1 MNKQFIL
8 RNLLLVVAFCSLG
21 LLACSEDETESP
33 VTLHFQSVG
42 DIGPGMPYRGSAPT
56 YRGAA
61 PSEFA
66 IESITLDGTAFV
78 DETPCFTLDP
88 NDGFLTISDS
98 KDLQLGTYRF
108 TVSCKAAGARCL
120 FTDAFSVRMVSATPE
135 NIVVTP
141 ELIEALYDEDRVA
154 WPTAQIAPADEAVSF
169 NAYALVQEKGK
180 EYFSVSSTGEI
191 SVNMKYEGTIP
202 PGIYKPVLRLTTKA
216 GSADYADAVTI
227 KVNSQPL
234 GVTYERNPGTAEI
247 GAAFRSDVPVLLGST
262 DEVDYAIL
270 SVSPSTDQFSIDPA
284 TGVISLPDGHTLKEH
299 TSYEFSL
306 AVSNKFSN
314 GQAVAL
320 RGVYTVDVVP
330 FIAPIDPAKF
340 SYAPA
345 TMTEFCK
352 FEIEKAEGFVGDVV
366 TFSLGELPE
375 ALKGW
380 VSIDSQTG
388 KITIPRGNEIPQ
400 GVYDIPVTA
409 VNSKSD
415 LANPAT
421 ATLKLT
427 VQENPNM
434 FYKFGY
440 GNNLGLPVETNA
452 DQFRWDGDG
461 KTNENKV
468 IPLSGGYN
476 DFNGR
481 KATFKVEVL
490 HDWSLQNAGTTT
502 TVDENG
508 DLHLQMRGNRWGQIG
523 YVRVT
528 ATLGEGETA
537 VSRSTIVFTVLR
549 NAKVDL
555 IEYTPF
561 VHRMH
566 PRNGGYSPIVP
577 QIASSVEKDK
587 LVLSYR
593 NNAFYIDLDDYSKA
607 IKIDATG
614 AAQTDEWRAS
624 WGYRLWGT
632 YFTSGTVNTGSRMPF
647 SYYGGSD
654 AEFVNKD
661 LARTLGYIDPTRDFQ
676 IYISPNKWMLDGK
689 YAHGIFS
696 FQAAY
701 ATNGS
706 VDKMHGSSTKI
717 GVVIWFDENF

>member
-440 GNNLGLPVETNA
+440 GNNLGLPAETNA

-461 KTNENKV
+461 KTNEDKV

-481 KATFKVEVL
+481 TPTFKVEVV
-490 HDWSLQNAGTTT
+490 HDWALQNAATTT
-502 TVDENG
+502 TVDDNG
-508 DLHLQMRGNRWGQIG
+508 NLTLKMRGNRWGQIG

-537 VSRSTIVFTVLR
+537 VSRSTIVFVMMR
-549 NAKVDL
+549 NPAKSDQ

-561 VHRMH
+561 VHRVNS
-566 PRNGGYSPIVP
+566 RTGGLTGVQPTYGSGVD
-577 QIASSVEKDK
+577 ASKVMMSWRQNCFLYEG
-587 LVLSYR
+587 L
-593 NNAFYIDLDDYSKA
+593 
-607 IKIDATG
+607 G
-614 AAQTDEWRAS
+614 TDEKPYGGKLAA
-624 WGYRLWGT
+624 GANDLTIYKIWGT
-632 YFTSGTVNTGSRMPF
+632 YENNGVTNPSSRLPFCWYDSNGAKDTNTNM
-647 SYYGGSD
+647 
-654 AEFVNKD
+654 AKK
-661 LARTLGYIDPTRDFQ
+661 LGYFDPDNGNR
-676 IYISPNKWMLDGK
+676 IYIAPNKWLDASGQPVN
-689 YAHGIFS
+689 GILT
-696 FQAAY
+696 FQASY
-701 ATNGS
+701 S
-706 VDKMHGSSTKI
+706 VTANNDDLGKTANLI
-717 GVVIWFDENF
+717 GIAVWLDENF

>member
-88 NDGFLTISDS
+88 NDGFLTISES
-98 KDLQLGTYRF
+98 KDLPLGTYRF

-180 EYFSVSSTGEI
+180 EYFSVSSTGKI

-415 LANPAT
+415 LANPAA

-440 GNNLGLPVETNA
+440 GNNLGLPAETNA

-537 VSRSTIVFTVLR
+537 VSRSTIVFVMMR
-549 NAKVDL
+549 NPAKSDQ

-561 VHRMH
+561 VHRVNS
-566 PRNGGYSPIVP
+566 RTGGLTGVQPTYGSGVD
-577 QIASSVEKDK
+577 ASKVMMSWRQNCFLYEG
-587 LVLSYR
+587 L
-593 NNAFYIDLDDYSKA
+593 
-607 IKIDATG
+607 G
-614 AAQTDEWRAS
+614 TDEKPYGGKLAA
-624 WGYRLWGT
+624 GANDLTIYKIWGT
-632 YFTSGTVNTGSRMPF
+632 YESSRLPFCWYDSNGAKDTNTNM
-647 SYYGGSD
+647 
-654 AEFVNKD
+654 AKK
-661 LARTLGYIDPTRDFQ
+661 LGYFDPDNGNR
-676 IYISPNKWMLDGK
+676 IYIAPNKWLDASGQPVN
-689 YAHGIFS
+689 GILT
-696 FQAAY
+696 FQASY
-701 ATNGS
+701 S
-706 VDKMHGSSTKI
+706 VTANNDDLGKTANLI
-717 GVVIWFDENF
+717 GIAVWLDENF

>member
-8 RNLLLVVAFCSLG
+8 RNLLFVAAFCSLG

-56 YRGAA
+56 YHGAA

-66 IESITLDGTAFV
+66 IESITLDGTSFI
-78 DETPCFTLDP
+78 DEIPCFTLDP

-98 KDLQLGTYRF
+98 KELQLGTYRF
-108 TVSCKAAGARCL
+108 TVSCKAAGARCV
-120 FTDAFSVRMVSATPE
+120 FTDAFSVRLVSATPE

-141 ELIEALYDEDRVA
+141 DLIEALYDEDRVA

-247 GAAFRSDVPVLLGST
+247 NAAFKSDVPVLLGSA
-262 DEVDYAIL
+262 DEASYAIL

-284 TGVISLPDGHTLKEH
+284 TGVISLPQGHTLEAH

-314 GQAVAL
+314 GQAIAL
-320 RGVYTVDVVP
+320 RGVYSVDIVP
-330 FIAPIDPAKF
+330 YIAPIDPAKF

-380 VSIDSQTG
+380 VSIDNQTG
-388 KITIPRGNEIPQ
+388 KITVPRGNEIPQ

-421 ATLKLT
+421 VTLKLT
-427 VQENPNM
+427 VQKNPNM

-461 KTNENKV
+461 KTNEDKV

-481 KATFKVEVL
+481 TPTFKVEVV
-490 HDWSLQNAGTTT
+490 HDWALQNAATTT
-502 TVDENG
+502 TVDDNG
-508 DLHLQMRGNRWGQIG
+508 NLTLKMRGNRWGQIG

-537 VSRSTIVFTVLR
+537 VSRSTIVFVMMR
-549 NAKVDL
+549 NPAKSDQ

-561 VHRMH
+561 VHRVNS
-566 PRNGGYSPIVP
+566 RTGGLTGVQPTYGSGVD
-577 QIASSVEKDK
+577 ASKVMMSWRQNCFLYEG
-587 LVLSYR
+587 L
-593 NNAFYIDLDDYSKA
+593 
-607 IKIDATG
+607 G
-614 AAQTDEWRAS
+614 TDEKPYGGKLAA
-624 WGYRLWGT
+624 GANDLTIYKIWGT
-632 YFTSGTVNTGSRMPF
+632 YENNGVTNPSSRLPFCWYDSNGAKDTNTNM
-647 SYYGGSD
+647 
-654 AEFVNKD
+654 AKK
-661 LARTLGYIDPTRDFQ
+661 LGYFDPDNGNR
-676 IYISPNKWMLDGK
+676 IYIAPNKWLDASGQPVN
-689 YAHGIFS
+689 GILT
-696 FQAAY
+696 FQASY
-701 ATNGS
+701 S
-706 VDKMHGSSTKI
+706 VTANNDDLGKTANLI
-717 GVVIWFDENF
+717 GIAVWLDENF

>member
-78 DETPCFTLDP
+78 DEIPCFTLDP

-440 GNNLGLPVETNA
+440 GNNLGLPAETNA

-461 KTNENKV
+461 KTNEDKV

-481 KATFKVEVL
+481 TPAFKVEVV
-490 HDWSLQNAGTTT
+490 HDWALQNAATTT
-502 TVDENG
+502 TVDDNG
-508 DLHLQMRGNRWGQIG
+508 NLTLKMRGNRWGQIG

-537 VSRSTIVFTVLR
+537 VSRSTIVFVMMR
-549 NAKVDL
+549 NPAKSDQ

-561 VHRMH
+561 VHRVNS
-566 PRNGGYSPIVP
+566 RTGGLTGVQPTYGSGVD
-577 QIASSVEKDK
+577 ASKVMMSWRQNCFLYEG
-587 LVLSYR
+587 L
-593 NNAFYIDLDDYSKA
+593 
-607 IKIDATG
+607 G
-614 AAQTDEWRAS
+614 TDEKPYGGKLAA
-624 WGYRLWGT
+624 GANDLTIYKIWGT
-632 YFTSGTVNTGSRMPF
+632 YENNGVTNPSSRLPFCWYDSNGAKDTNTNM
-647 SYYGGSD
+647 
-654 AEFVNKD
+654 AKK
-661 LARTLGYIDPTRDFQ
+661 LGYFDPDNGNR
-676 IYISPNKWMLDGK
+676 IYIAPNKWLDASGQPVN
-689 YAHGIFS
+689 GILT
-696 FQAAY
+696 FQASY
-701 ATNGS
+701 S
-706 VDKMHGSSTKI
+706 VTANNDDLGKTANLI
-717 GVVIWFDENF
+717 GIAVWLDENF

>member
-21 LLACSEDETESP
+21 LLACSENETESP

-88 NDGFLTISDS
+88 NDGFLTISES
-98 KDLQLGTYRF
+98 KDLPLGTYRF

-135 NIVVTP
+135 NIIVTP

-234 GVTYERNPGTAEI
+234 GITYERNPGTAEI
-247 GAAFRSDVPVLLGST
+247 NSAFRSDVPVLLGST
-262 DEVDYAIL
+262 DEVNYAIL

-284 TGVISLPDGHTLKEH
+284 TGVISLPDGHTLEAH

-320 RGVYTVDVVP
+320 RGVYTVDIVP
-330 FIAPIDPAKF
+330 YIAPIDPSKF

-352 FEIEKAEGFVGDVV
+352 FEAEKNEGFVGDVV

-388 KITIPRGNEIPQ
+388 KISIPRGNGIPQ
-400 GVYDIPVTA
+400 GVYEIPVTA

-415 LANPAT
+415 LSNPAT

-427 VQENPNM
+427 VQKNPNM

-440 GNNLGLPVETNA
+440 GNNLGLPAETNA

-461 KTNENKV
+461 STNEDKV

-476 DFNGR
+476 DFDGR
-481 KATFKVEVL
+481 KATFKVEVI
-490 HDWSLQNAGTTT
+490 HDWALQNAATTT
-502 TVDENG
+502 KVDEDGN
-508 DLHLQMRGNRWGQIG
+508 LTLKMRGNRWGQIG

-537 VSRSTIVFTVLR
+537 VSRSTIVFVMLR
-549 NAKVDL
+549 DPAKSNQ

-561 VHRMH
+561 VHRVNS
-566 PRNGGYSPIVP
+566 RTGGFTGIQPTYGSGVD
-577 QIASSVEKDK
+577 ASKVMMSWRQNCFLYEG
-587 LVLSYR
+587 L
-593 NNAFYIDLDDYSKA
+593 A
-607 IKIDATG
+607 
-614 AAQTDEWRAS
+614 TDEKPVGGKLAA
-624 WGYRLWGT
+624 GANDLTIYKIWGT
-632 YFTSGTVNTGSRMPF
+632 YENNGVTNPSSRLPF
-647 SYYGGSD
+647 CWYDSNG
-654 AEFVNKD
+654 AKD
-661 LARTLGYIDPTRDFQ
+661 TNANMAKKLGYFDPDNGNQ
-676 IYISPNKWMLDGK
+676 IYIAPNKWLDASGQPVN
-689 YAHGIFS
+689 GVLT
-696 FQAAY
+696 FQASY
-701 ATNGS
+701 S
-706 VDKMHGSSTKI
+706 VTANNDDLGKTANLI
-717 GVVIWFDENF
+717 GIAVWLDENF

>member
-8 RNLLLVVAFCSLG
+8 RNLLFVAAFCSLG

-61 PSEFA
+61 PTEFA

-108 TVSCKAAGARCL
+108 SVSCKAAGARCV

-234 GVTYERNPGTAEI
+234 GITYERNPGTAEI
-247 GAAFRSDVPVLLGST
+247 NAPFSSDVPVLLGST
-262 DEVDYAIL
+262 DEANYTIL

-284 TGVISLPDGHTLKEH
+284 TGVISLPEGHTLEAH

-320 RGVYTVDVVP
+320 RGVYTVDIVP
-330 FIAPIDPAKF
+330 YIAPIDPAKF
-340 SYAPA
+340 AYAPA
-345 TMTEFCK
+345 EMTEFCK

-388 KITIPRGNEIPQ
+388 KITVPRGNEIPQ
-400 GVYDIPVTA
+400 GVYEIPVTA

-415 LANPAT
+415 LTNPTT

-427 VQENPNM
+427 VKENPNM

-440 GNNLGLPVETNA
+440 GNNLGLPAETNA

-461 KTNENKV
+461 KTNEDKV

-481 KATFKVEVL
+481 TPTFKVEVV
-490 HDWSLQNAGTTT
+490 HDWALQNAATTT
-502 TVDENG
+502 TVDDNG
-508 DLHLQMRGNRWGQIG
+508 NLTLKMRGNRWGQIG

-537 VSRSTIVFTVLR
+537 VSRSTIVFVMMR
-549 NAKVDL
+549 NPAKSDQ

-561 VHRMH
+561 VHRVNS
-566 PRNGGYSPIVP
+566 RTGGLTGVQPTYGSGVD
-577 QIASSVEKDK
+577 ASKVMMSWRQNCFLYEG
-587 LVLSYR
+587 L
-593 NNAFYIDLDDYSKA
+593 
-607 IKIDATG
+607 G
-614 AAQTDEWRAS
+614 TDEKPYGGKLAA
-624 WGYRLWGT
+624 GANDLTIYKIWGT
-632 YFTSGTVNTGSRMPF
+632 YENNGVTNPSSRLPFCWYDSNGAKDTNTNM
-647 SYYGGSD
+647 
-654 AEFVNKD
+654 AKK
-661 LARTLGYIDPTRDFQ
+661 LGYFDPDNGNR
-676 IYISPNKWMLDGK
+676 IYIAPNKWLDASGQPVN
-689 YAHGIFS
+689 GILT
-696 FQAAY
+696 FQASY
-701 ATNGS
+701 S
-706 VDKMHGSSTKI
+706 VTANNDDLGKTANLI
-717 GVVIWFDENF
+717 GIAVWLDENF

>member
-88 NDGFLTISDS
+88 NDGFLTISES
-98 KDLQLGTYRF
+98 KDLPLGTYRF

-180 EYFSVSSTGEI
+180 EYFSVSSTGKI

-284 TGVISLPDGHTLKEH
+284 
-299 TSYEFSL
+299 
-306 AVSNKFSN
+306 
-314 GQAVAL
+314 
-320 RGVYTVDVVP
+320 
-330 FIAPIDPAKF
+330 KF

-415 LANPAT
+415 QANPAA

-440 GNNLGLPVETNA
+440 GNNLGLPAETNA

-537 VSRSTIVFTVLR
+537 VSRSTIVFTMLR
-549 NAKVDL
+549 NEKVDL

-624 WGYRLWGT
+624 WGYRLWGA

>member
-8 RNLLLVVAFCSLG
+8 RNLLFVVAFCSLG

-108 TVSCKAAGARCL
+108 SVSCKAAGARCL

-234 GVTYERNPGTAEI
+234 GITYERNPGTAEI
-247 GAAFRSDVPVLLGST
+247 NAPFSSDVPVLLGSA
-262 DEVDYAIL
+262 DEANYAIL

-284 TGVISLPDGHTLKEH
+284 TGVISLPEGHTLEAH

-320 RGVYTVDVVP
+320 RGVYTVDIVP
-330 FIAPIDPAKF
+330 YIAPIDPAKF
-340 SYAPA
+340 AYAPA

-388 KITIPRGNEIPQ
+388 KITVPRGNEIPQ
-400 GVYDIPVTA
+400 GVYEIQVIA

-415 LANPAT
+415 LTNPAT

-427 VQENPNM
+427 VEENPNM

-440 GNNLGLPVETNA
+440 GNNLGLPAETNA
-452 DQFRWDGDG
+452 DQFRWEKGSGAD
-461 KTNENKV
+461 KV
-468 IPLSGGYN
+468 IKLADYGYN
-476 DFNGR
+476 DFGDR
-481 KATFKVEVL
+481 KPAFKVDLLPGSGGTWVVAAVTADEDGTL
-490 HDWSLQNAGTTT
+490 HVTMKTSPSG
-502 TVDENG
+502 
-508 DLHLQMRGNRWGQIG
+508 RIGQIG
-523 YVRVT
+523 YFRVT

-537 VSRSTIVFTVLR
+537 VSRSTIVFVMYR
-549 NAKVDL
+549 DPAKNDQ
-555 IEYTPF
+555 IEYTPY
-561 VHRMH
+561 VHRVNS
-566 PRNGGYSPIVP
+566 RAGGFTGIQPTYGSGVD
-577 QIASSVEKDK
+577 ASKVMMSWRQNCFFYEGLGADETIYGGK
-587 LVLSYR
+587 LE
-593 NNAFYIDLDDYSKA
+593 A
-607 IKIDATG
+607 G
-614 AAQTDEWRAS
+614 QTERTI
-624 WGYRLWGT
+624 YKLWGT
-632 YFTSGTVNTGSRMPF
+632 YENNGVTNPSSRLPFCWYDSNGAKDTNTNM
-647 SYYGGSD
+647 
-654 AEFVNKD
+654 AKK
-661 LARTLGYIDPTRDFQ
+661 LGYFDPDNGNQ
-676 IYISPNKWMLDGK
+676 IYIAPNKWLDASGQPVN
-689 YAHGIFS
+689 GVLT
-696 FQAAY
+696 FQASY
-701 ATNGS
+701 S
-706 VDKMHGSSTKI
+706 VTANNDDLGKTANLI
-717 GVVIWFDENF
+717 GIAIWFDENF

>member
-8 RNLLLVVAFCSLG
+8 RNLLFVVAFCSLG

-108 TVSCKAAGARCL
+108 SVSCKAAGARCL

-135 NIVVTP
+135 NIVVIP

-234 GVTYERNPGTAEI
+234 GITYERNPGTAEI
-247 GAAFRSDVPVLLGST
+247 NAPFSSDVPVLLGST
-262 DEVDYAIL
+262 DEANYAIL

-284 TGVISLPDGHTLKEH
+284 TGVISLPEGHTLEAH

-320 RGVYTVDVVP
+320 RGVYTVDIVP
-330 FIAPIDPAKF
+330 YIAPIDPAKF
-340 SYAPA
+340 AYAPA

-388 KITIPRGNEIPQ
+388 KITVPRGNEIPQ
-400 GVYDIPVTA
+400 GVYEIQVIA

-415 LANPAT
+415 LTNPAT

-427 VQENPNM
+427 VDENPNM

-440 GNNLGLPVETNA
+440 GNNLGLPAETNA

-461 KTNENKV
+461 KTNEDKV

-481 KATFKVEVL
+481 TPTFKVEVV
-490 HDWSLQNAGTTT
+490 HDWALQSAATTT
-502 TVDENG
+502 TVDDNG
-508 DLHLQMRGNRWGQIG
+508 NLTLKMRGNRWGQIG

-537 VSRSTIVFTVLR
+537 VSRSTIVFVMLR
-549 NAKVDL
+549 NPAKNDQ

-561 VHRMH
+561 VHRVNS
-566 PRNGGYSPIVP
+566 RTGGLTGIQPTYGTGFD
-577 QIASSVEKDK
+577 ASKVMMSWRQNCFLYEG
-587 LVLSYR
+587 L
-593 NNAFYIDLDDYSKA
+593 
-607 IKIDATG
+607 G
-614 AAQTDEWRAS
+614 TDEKPFGGKLAA
-624 WGYRLWGT
+624 GANDLTIYKIWGT
-632 YFTSGTVNTGSRMPF
+632 YENNGVTNPSSRLPFCWYDSNGAKDTNTNM
-647 SYYGGSD
+647 
-654 AEFVNKD
+654 AKK
-661 LARTLGYIDPTRDFQ
+661 LGYFDPDNGNQ
-676 IYISPNKWMLDGK
+676 IYIAPNKWLDASGQPVN
-689 YAHGIFS
+689 GVLT
-696 FQAAY
+696 FQASY
-701 ATNGS
+701 S
-706 VDKMHGSSTKI
+706 VTANNDDLGKTANLI
-717 GVVIWFDENF
+717 GIAVWLDENF

>member
-88 NDGFLTISDS
+88 NDGFLTISES
-98 KDLQLGTYRF
+98 KDLPLGTYRF

-180 EYFSVSSTGEI
+180 EYFSVSSTGKI

-320 RGVYTVDVVP
+320 RGV
-330 FIAPIDPAKF
+330 
-340 SYAPA
+340 
-345 TMTEFCK
+345 
-352 FEIEKAEGFVGDVV
+352 
-366 TFSLGELPE
+366 
-375 ALKGW
+375 
-380 VSIDSQTG
+380 
-388 KITIPRGNEIPQ
+388 
-400 GVYDIPVTA
+400 
-409 VNSKSD
+409 
-415 LANPAT
+415 
-421 ATLKLT
+421 
-427 VQENPNM
+427 
-434 FYKFGY
+434 
-440 GNNLGLPVETNA
+440 
-452 DQFRWDGDG
+452 
-461 KTNENKV
+461 
-468 IPLSGGYN
+468 
-476 DFNGR
+476 
-481 KATFKVEVL
+481 
-490 HDWSLQNAGTTT
+490 
-502 TVDENG
+502 
-508 DLHLQMRGNRWGQIG
+508 
-523 YVRVT
+523 
-528 ATLGEGETA
+528 
-537 VSRSTIVFTVLR
+537 
-549 NAKVDL
+549 
-555 IEYTPF
+555 
-561 VHRMH
+561 
-566 PRNGGYSPIVP
+566 
-577 QIASSVEKDK
+577 
-587 LVLSYR
+587 
-593 NNAFYIDLDDYSKA
+593 
-607 IKIDATG
+607 
-614 AAQTDEWRAS
+614 
-624 WGYRLWGT
+624 
-632 YFTSGTVNTGSRMPF
+632 
-647 SYYGGSD
+647 
-654 AEFVNKD
+654 
-661 LARTLGYIDPTRDFQ
+661 
-676 IYISPNKWMLDGK
+676 
-689 YAHGIFS
+689 
-696 FQAAY
+696 
-701 ATNGS
+701 
-706 VDKMHGSSTKI
+706 
-717 GVVIWFDENF
+717 

>member
-8 RNLLLVVAFCSLG
+8 RNLLFVVAFCSLG

-108 TVSCKAAGARCL
+108 SVSCKAAGARCL

-234 GVTYERNPGTAEI
+234 GITYERNPGTAEI
-247 GAAFRSDVPVLLGST
+247 NAPFSSDVPVLLGST
-262 DEVDYAIL
+262 DEANYAIL

-284 TGVISLPDGHTLKEH
+284 TGVISLPEGHTLEAH

-320 RGVYTVDVVP
+320 RGVYTVDIVP
-330 FIAPIDPAKF
+330 YIAPIDPAKF
-340 SYAPA
+340 AYAPA

-388 KITIPRGNEIPQ
+388 KITVPRGNEIPQ
-400 GVYDIPVTA
+400 GVYEIQVIA

-415 LANPAT
+415 LTNPAT

-427 VQENPNM
+427 VDENPNM

-440 GNNLGLPVETNA
+440 GNNLGLPAETNA

-461 KTNENKV
+461 KTNEDKV

-481 KATFKVEVL
+481 TPTFKVEVV
-490 HDWSLQNAGTTT
+490 HDWALQSAATTT
-502 TVDENG
+502 TVDDNG
-508 DLHLQMRGNRWGQIG
+508 NLTLKMRGNRWGQIG

-537 VSRSTIVFTVLR
+537 VSRSTIVFVMLR
-549 NAKVDL
+549 NPAKNDQ

-561 VHRMH
+561 VHRVNS
-566 PRNGGYSPIVP
+566 RTGGLTGIQPTYG
-577 QIASSVEKDK
+577 SS
-587 LVLSYR
+587 
-593 NNAFYIDLDDYSKA
+593 IDVSKVMMSWRQNCFLYE
-607 IKIDATG
+607 G
-614 AAQTDEWRAS
+614 LGTDEKPFGGKLAA
-624 WGYRLWGT
+624 GANDLTIYKIWGT
-632 YFTSGTVNTGSRMPF
+632 YENNGVTNPSSRLPFCWYDANGAKDTNTNM
-647 SYYGGSD
+647 
-654 AEFVNKD
+654 AKK
-661 LARTLGYIDPTRDFQ
+661 LGYFDPDNGNQ
-676 IYISPNKWMLDGK
+676 IYIAPNKWLDASGQPVN
-689 YAHGIFS
+689 GVLT
-696 FQAAY
+696 FQASY
-701 ATNGS
+701 S
-706 VDKMHGSSTKI
+706 VTANNDDLGKTANLI
-717 GVVIWFDENF
+717 GIAVWLDENF

>member
-8 RNLLLVVAFCSLG
+8 RNLLFVAAFCSLG

-56 YRGAA
+56 YHGAA

-66 IESITLDGTAFV
+66 IESITLDGTSFI
-78 DETPCFTLDP
+78 DEIPCFTLDP

-98 KDLQLGTYRF
+98 KELQLGTYRF
-108 TVSCKAAGARCL
+108 TVSCKAAGARCV
-120 FTDAFSVRMVSATPE
+120 FTDAFSVRLVSATPE

-141 ELIEALYDEDRVA
+141 DLIEALYDEDRVA

-247 GAAFRSDVPVLLGST
+247 NAAFKSDVPVLLGSA
-262 DEVDYAIL
+262 DEASYAIL

-284 TGVISLPDGHTLKEH
+284 TGVISLPQGHTLEAH

-314 GQAVAL
+314 GQAIAL
-320 RGVYTVDVVP
+320 RGVYSVDIVP
-330 FIAPIDPAKF
+330 YIAPIDPAKF

-352 FEIEKAEGFVGDVV
+352 FEIEKADGFEGDVV

-380 VSIDSQTG
+380 VSIDNQTG
-388 KITIPRGNEIPQ
+388 KITVPRGNEIPQ

-415 LANPAT
+415 LTNTAT

-427 VQENPNM
+427 VEENPNM

-440 GNNLGLPVETNA
+440 GNNLGLPAETNA

-461 KTNENKV
+461 SANVDKV

-481 KATFKVEVL
+481 KATFKVEVV
-490 HDWSLQNAGTTT
+490 HDWALQSAATTT
-502 TVDENG
+502 KVDDDGN
-508 DLHLQMRGNRWGQIG
+508 LTLKMRGNRWGQIG

-537 VSRSTIVFTVLR
+537 VSRSTVVFVMMR
-549 NAKVDL
+549 NPDKSNQ

-561 VHRMH
+561 VFRVNS
-566 PRNGGYSPIVP
+566 RSGGH
-577 QIASSVEKDK
+577 AG
-587 LVLSYR
+587 VLPTYGSGFDTSKVMLSWR
-593 NNAFYIDLDDYSKA
+593 QNCFLFEGLD
-607 IKIDATG
+607 
-614 AAQTDEWRAS
+614 TDETPYGGKLAA
-624 WGYRLWGT
+624 GANDLTIFKIWGT
-632 YFTSGTVNTGSRMPF
+632 YENNGITNPSSRLPFCWYDSTG
-647 SYYGGSD
+647 
-654 AEFVNKD
+654 AKD
-661 LARTLGYIDPTRDFQ
+661 NANMAKKLGYFDPDNGNQ
-676 IYISPNKWMLDGK
+676 LYITPNKWLNAGQPVN
-689 YAHGIFS
+689 GILT
-696 FQAAY
+696 FQASY
-701 ATNGS
+701 S
-706 VDKMHGSSTKI
+706 VTANNDDLGKTANLI
-717 GVVIWFDENF
+717 GIAVWLDEKF

>member
-42 DIGPGMPYRGSAPT
+42 DIGPGMPYRGSAPP

-78 DETPCFTLDP
+78 DEIPCFTLDP

-440 GNNLGLPVETNA
+440 GNNLGLPAETNA

-461 KTNENKV
+461 KTNEDKV

-481 KATFKVEVL
+481 TPAFKVEVV
-490 HDWSLQNAGTTT
+490 HDWALQNAATTT
-502 TVDENG
+502 TVDDNG
-508 DLHLQMRGNRWGQIG
+508 NLTLKMRGNRWGQIG

-537 VSRSTIVFTVLR
+537 VSRSTIVFVMMR
-549 NAKVDL
+549 NPAKSDQ

-561 VHRMH
+561 VHRVNS
-566 PRNGGYSPIVP
+566 RTGGLTGVQPTYGSGVD
-577 QIASSVEKDK
+577 ASKVMMSWRQNCFLYEG
-587 LVLSYR
+587 L
-593 NNAFYIDLDDYSKA
+593 
-607 IKIDATG
+607 G
-614 AAQTDEWRAS
+614 TDEKPYGGKLAA
-624 WGYRLWGT
+624 GANDLTIYKIWGT
-632 YFTSGTVNTGSRMPF
+632 YENNGVTNPSSRLPFCWYDSNGAKDTNTNM
-647 SYYGGSD
+647 
-654 AEFVNKD
+654 AKK
-661 LARTLGYIDPTRDFQ
+661 LGYFDPDNGNR
-676 IYISPNKWMLDGK
+676 IYIAPNKWLDASGQPVN
-689 YAHGIFS
+689 GILT
-696 FQAAY
+696 FQASY
-701 ATNGS
+701 S
-706 VDKMHGSSTKI
+706 VTANNDDLGKTANLI
-717 GVVIWFDENF
+717 GIAVWLDENF

>member
-8 RNLLLVVAFCSLG
+8 RNLLFVVAFCSLG

-108 TVSCKAAGARCL
+108 SVSCKAAGARCL

-234 GVTYERNPGTAEI
+234 GITYERNPGTAEI
-247 GAAFRSDVPVLLGST
+247 NAPFSSDVPVLLGSA
-262 DEVDYAIL
+262 DEANYAIL

-284 TGVISLPDGHTLKEH
+284 TGVISLPEGHTLEAH

-320 RGVYTVDVVP
+320 RGVYTVDIVP
-330 FIAPIDPAKF
+330 YIAPIDPAKF
-340 SYAPA
+340 AYAPA

-388 KITIPRGNEIPQ
+388 KITVPRGNEIPQ
-400 GVYDIPVTA
+400 GVYEIQVIA

-415 LANPAT
+415 LTNPAT

-427 VQENPNM
+427 VDENPNM

-440 GNNLGLPVETNA
+440 GNNLGLPAETNA

-461 KTNENKV
+461 KTNEDKV

-481 KATFKVEVL
+481 TPTFKVEVV
-490 HDWSLQNAGTTT
+490 HDWALQSAATTT
-502 TVDENG
+502 TVDDNG
-508 DLHLQMRGNRWGQIG
+508 NLTLKMRGNRWGQIG

-537 VSRSTIVFTVLR
+537 VSRSTIVFVMLR
-549 NAKVDL
+549 NPAKNDQ

-561 VHRMH
+561 VHRVNS
-566 PRNGGYSPIVP
+566 RTGGLTGIQPTYG
-577 QIASSVEKDK
+577 SS
-587 LVLSYR
+587 
-593 NNAFYIDLDDYSKA
+593 IDVSKVMMSWRQNCFLYE
-607 IKIDATG
+607 G
-614 AAQTDEWRAS
+614 LGTDEKPFGGKLAA
-624 WGYRLWGT
+624 GANDLTIYKIWGT
-632 YFTSGTVNTGSRMPF
+632 YENNGVTNPSSRLPFCWYDANGAKDTNTNM
-647 SYYGGSD
+647 
-654 AEFVNKD
+654 AKK
-661 LARTLGYIDPTRDFQ
+661 LGYFDPDNGNQ
-676 IYISPNKWMLDGK
+676 IYIASNKWLDASGQPVN
-689 YAHGIFS
+689 GVLT
-696 FQAAY
+696 FQASY
-701 ATNGS
+701 S
-706 VDKMHGSSTKI
+706 VTANNDDLGKTANLI
-717 GVVIWFDENF
+717 GIAVWLDENF

>member
-8 RNLLLVVAFCSLG
+8 RNLLFVVAFCSLG

-108 TVSCKAAGARCL
+108 SVSCKAAGARCL

-234 GVTYERNPGTAEI
+234 GITYERNPGTAEI
-247 GAAFRSDVPVLLGST
+247 NAPFSSDVPVLLGSA
-262 DEVDYAIL
+262 DEANYAIL

-284 TGVISLPDGHTLKEH
+284 TGVISLPEGHTLEAH

-320 RGVYTVDVVP
+320 RGVYTVDIVP
-330 FIAPIDPAKF
+330 YIAPIDPAKF
-340 SYAPA
+340 AYAPA

-388 KITIPRGNEIPQ
+388 KITVPRGNEIPQ
-400 GVYDIPVTA
+400 GVYEIPVIA

-415 LANPAT
+415 LTNPAT

-427 VQENPNM
+427 VEENPNM

-440 GNNLGLPVETNA
+440 GNNLGLPAETNA

-461 KTNENKV
+461 KTNEDKV

-481 KATFKVEVL
+481 TPTFKVEVV
-490 HDWSLQNAGTTT
+490 HDWALQSAATTT
-502 TVDENG
+502 TVDDNG
-508 DLHLQMRGNRWGQIG
+508 NLTLKMRGNRWGQIG

-537 VSRSTIVFTVLR
+537 VSRSTIVFVMLR
-549 NAKVDL
+549 NPAKNDQ

-561 VHRMH
+561 VHRVNS
-566 PRNGGYSPIVP
+566 RTGGLTGIQPTYG
-577 QIASSVEKDK
+577 SS
-587 LVLSYR
+587 
-593 NNAFYIDLDDYSKA
+593 IDVSKVMMSWRQNCFLYE
-607 IKIDATG
+607 G
-614 AAQTDEWRAS
+614 LGTDEKPFGGKLAA
-624 WGYRLWGT
+624 GANDLTIYKIWGT
-632 YFTSGTVNTGSRMPF
+632 YENNGVTNPSSRLPFCWYDANGAKDTNTNM
-647 SYYGGSD
+647 
-654 AEFVNKD
+654 AKK
-661 LARTLGYIDPTRDFQ
+661 LGYFDPDNGNQ
-676 IYISPNKWMLDGK
+676 IYIAPNKWLDASGQPVN
-689 YAHGIFS
+689 GVLT
-696 FQAAY
+696 FQASY
-701 ATNGS
+701 S
-706 VDKMHGSSTKI
+706 VTANNDDLGKTANLI
-717 GVVIWFDENF
+717 GIAIWFDENF

>member
-8 RNLLLVVAFCSLG
+8 RNLLFVVAFCSLG

-56 YRGAA
+56 YCGAA

-98 KDLQLGTYRF
+98 KDLQLGTYWF
-108 TVSCKAAGARCL
+108 SVSCKAAGARCL

-135 NIVVTP
+135 NIVVIP

-191 SVNMKYEGTIP
+191 SVNMEYEGTIP

-234 GVTYERNPGTAEI
+234 GITYERNPGTAEI
-247 GAAFRSDVPVLLGST
+247 NAPFSSDVPVLLGST
-262 DEVDYAIL
+262 DEANYAIL

-284 TGVISLPDGHTLKEH
+284 TGVISLPEGHTLEAY

-320 RGVYTVDVVP
+320 RGVYTVDIM
-330 FIAPIDPAKF
+330 FYIAPIDPAKF
-340 SYAPA
+340 AYAPA
-345 TMTEFCK
+345 TMTEICK
-352 FEIEKAEGFVGDVV
+352 YEIAKAEGFFGDVV

-388 KITIPRGNEIPQ
+388 KITGPRGNEIPQ
-400 GVYDIPVTA
+400 GVYEIQVIA

-415 LANPAT
+415 LTNPAT

-427 VQENPNM
+427 VDENPNM

-440 GNNLGLPVETNA
+440 GNNLGLPAETNA

-461 KTNENKV
+461 ETNEDKV

-481 KATFKVEVL
+481 TPTFMVEVV
-490 HDWSLQNAGTTT
+490 HDWALQNAVTTT
-502 TVDENG
+502 TVDDNG
-508 DLHLQMRGNRWGQIG
+508 NLTLKMRGDRWGQIV

-537 VSRSTIVFTVLR
+537 VSHSTIVFVMLR
-549 NAKVDL
+549 NPAKNDQ

-561 VHRMH
+561 VHRVNS
-566 PRNGGYSPIVP
+566 RTGGLTGIQPTYGTGFD
-577 QIASSVEKDK
+577 ASKVMMSWRQNCFLYEG
-587 LVLSYR
+587 L
-593 NNAFYIDLDDYSKA
+593 
-607 IKIDATG
+607 G
-614 AAQTDEWRAS
+614 TDEKPFGGKLAA
-624 WGYRLWGT
+624 GANDLTIYKIWGT
-632 YFTSGTVNTGSRMPF
+632 YENNGVTNPSSRLPFCWYDANGAKDTNTNM
-647 SYYGGSD
+647 
-654 AEFVNKD
+654 AKK
-661 LARTLGYIDPTRDFQ
+661 LGYFDPDNGNQ
-676 IYISPNKWMLDGK
+676 IYIAPNKWLDASGQPVN
-689 YAHGIFS
+689 GVLT
-696 FQAAY
+696 FQASYSVTANNDDLGKT
-701 ATNGS
+701 TNL
-706 VDKMHGSSTKI
+706 I
-717 GVVIWFDENF
+717 GIAVWLDENF

>member
-8 RNLLLVVAFCSLG
+8 RNLLFVVAFCSLG

-108 TVSCKAAGARCL
+108 SVSCKAAGARCL

-234 GVTYERNPGTAEI
+234 GITYERNPGTAEI
-247 GAAFRSDVPVLLGST
+247 NAPFSSDVPVLLGSA
-262 DEVDYAIL
+262 DEANYAIL

-284 TGVISLPDGHTLKEH
+284 TGVISLPEGHTLEAH

-320 RGVYTVDVVP
+320 RGVYTVDIVP
-330 FIAPIDPAKF
+330 YIAPIDPAKF
-340 SYAPA
+340 AYAPA

-388 KITIPRGNEIPQ
+388 KITVPRGNEIPQ
-400 GVYDIPVTA
+400 GVYEIQVIA

-415 LANPAT
+415 LTNPAT

-427 VQENPNM
+427 VDENPNM

-440 GNNLGLPVETNA
+440 GNNLGLPAETNA

-461 KTNENKV
+461 KTNEDKV

-481 KATFKVEVL
+481 TPTFKVEVV
-490 HDWSLQNAGTTT
+490 HDWALQSAATTT
-502 TVDENG
+502 TVDDNG
-508 DLHLQMRGNRWGQIG
+508 NLTLKMRGNRWGQIG

-537 VSRSTIVFTVLR
+537 VSRSTIVFVMLR
-549 NAKVDL
+549 NPAKNDQ

-561 VHRMH
+561 VHRVNS
-566 PRNGGYSPIVP
+566 RTGGLTGIQPTYG
-577 QIASSVEKDK
+577 SS
-587 LVLSYR
+587 
-593 NNAFYIDLDDYSKA
+593 IDVSKVMMSWRQNCFLYE
-607 IKIDATG
+607 G
-614 AAQTDEWRAS
+614 LGTDEKPFGGKLAA
-624 WGYRLWGT
+624 GANDLTIYKIWGT
-632 YFTSGTVNTGSRMPF
+632 YENNGVTNPSSRLPFCWYDANGAKDTNTNM
-647 SYYGGSD
+647 
-654 AEFVNKD
+654 AKK
-661 LARTLGYIDPTRDFQ
+661 LGYFDPDNGNQ
-676 IYISPNKWMLDGK
+676 IYIAPNKWLDASGQPVN
-689 YAHGIFS
+689 GVLT
-696 FQAAY
+696 FQASY
-701 ATNGS
+701 S
-706 VDKMHGSSTKI
+706 VTANNDDLGKTANLI
-717 GVVIWFDENF
+717 GIAIWFDENF

>member
-8 RNLLLVVAFCSLG
+8 RNLLFVVAFCSLG

-108 TVSCKAAGARCL
+108 SVSCKAAGARCL

-135 NIVVTP
+135 NIVVIP

-191 SVNMKYEGTIP
+191 SVNMEYEGTIP

-234 GVTYERNPGTAEI
+234 GITYERNPGTAEI
-247 GAAFRSDVPVLLGST
+247 NAPFSSDVPVLLGST
-262 DEVDYAIL
+262 DEANYAIL

-284 TGVISLPDGHTLKEH
+284 TGVISLPEGHTLEAH

-320 RGVYTVDVVP
+320 RGVYTVDIVSY
-330 FIAPIDPAKF
+330 IAPIDPAKF
-340 SYAPA
+340 AYAPA

-388 KITIPRGNEIPQ
+388 KITVPRGNEIPQ
-400 GVYDIPVTA
+400 GVYEIQVIA

-415 LANPAT
+415 LTNPAT

-427 VQENPNM
+427 VDENPNM

-440 GNNLGLPVETNA
+440 GNNLGLPAETNA

-461 KTNENKV
+461 ETNEDKV

-481 KATFKVEVL
+481 TPTFKVEVV
-490 HDWSLQNAGTTT
+490 HDWALQNAATTT
-502 TVDENG
+502 TVDDNG
-508 DLHLQMRGNRWGQIG
+508 NLTLKMRGSRWGQIG

-537 VSRSTIVFTVLR
+537 VSRSTIVFVMLR
-549 NAKVDL
+549 NPAKNDQ

-561 VHRMH
+561 VHRVNS
-566 PRNGGYSPIVP
+566 RTGGLTGIQPTYGTGFD
-577 QIASSVEKDK
+577 ASKVMMSWRQNCFLYEG
-587 LVLSYR
+587 L
-593 NNAFYIDLDDYSKA
+593 
-607 IKIDATG
+607 G
-614 AAQTDEWRAS
+614 TDEEPFGGKLEA
-624 WGYRLWGT
+624 GANDLTIYKIWGT
-632 YFTSGTVNTGSRMPF
+632 YENNGVTNPSSRLPFCWYDANGAKDTNTNM
-647 SYYGGSD
+647 
-654 AEFVNKD
+654 AKK
-661 LARTLGYIDPTRDFQ
+661 LGYFDPDNGNQ
-676 IYISPNKWMLDGK
+676 IYIAPNKWLDASGQPVN
-689 YAHGIFS
+689 GVLT
-696 FQAAY
+696 FQASYSVTANNDDLGKT
-701 ATNGS
+701 TNL
-706 VDKMHGSSTKI
+706 I
-717 GVVIWFDENF
+717 GIAVWLDENF

>member
-8 RNLLLVVAFCSLG
+8 RNLLFVVAFCSLG

-108 TVSCKAAGARCL
+108 SVSCKAAGARCL

-135 NIVVTP
+135 NIVVIP

-234 GVTYERNPGTAEI
+234 GITYERNPGTAEI
-247 GAAFRSDVPVLLGST
+247 NAPFSSDVPVLLGST
-262 DEVDYAIL
+262 DEANYAIL

-284 TGVISLPDGHTLKEH
+284 TGVISLPEGHTLEAH

-320 RGVYTVDVVP
+320 RGVYTVDIVP
-330 FIAPIDPAKF
+330 YIAPIDPAKF
-340 SYAPA
+340 AYAPA

-388 KITIPRGNEIPQ
+388 KITVPRGNEIPQ
-400 GVYDIPVTA
+400 GVYEIQVIA

-415 LANPAT
+415 LTNPAT

-427 VQENPNM
+427 VDENPNM

-440 GNNLGLPVETNA
+440 GNNLGLPAETNA

-461 KTNENKV
+461 KTNEDKV

-481 KATFKVEVL
+481 TPTFKVEVV
-490 HDWSLQNAGTTT
+490 HDWALQSAATTT
-502 TVDENG
+502 TVDDNG
-508 DLHLQMRGNRWGQIG
+508 NLTLKMRGNRWGQIG

-537 VSRSTIVFTVLR
+537 VSRSTIVFVMLR
-549 NAKVDL
+549 NPAKNDQ

-561 VHRMH
+561 VHRVNS
-566 PRNGGYSPIVP
+566 RTGGLTGIQPTYG
-577 QIASSVEKDK
+577 SS
-587 LVLSYR
+587 
-593 NNAFYIDLDDYSKA
+593 IDVSKVMMSWRQNCFLYE
-607 IKIDATG
+607 G
-614 AAQTDEWRAS
+614 LGTDEKPFGGKLAA
-624 WGYRLWGT
+624 GANDLTIYKIWGT
-632 YFTSGTVNTGSRMPF
+632 YENNGVTNPSSRLPFCWYDANGAKDTNTNM
-647 SYYGGSD
+647 
-654 AEFVNKD
+654 AKK
-661 LARTLGYIDPTRDFQ
+661 LGYFDPDNGNQ
-676 IYISPNKWMLDGK
+676 IYIAPNKWLDASGQPVN
-689 YAHGIFS
+689 GVLT
-696 FQAAY
+696 FQASY
-701 ATNGS
+701 S
-706 VDKMHGSSTKI
+706 VTANNDDLGKTANLI
-717 GVVIWFDENF
+717 GIAVWLDENF